1 MGTARL
7 DPARA
12 RLQHPVGARKGDA
25 ALAPPRLGFDQL
37 AGERVVD
44 EHRPLLVASEDRAT
58 VGRVV
63 GAQDHRAA
71 PRVQNP
77 AGSSWGRKPAASTAS
92 AATWK
97 PAAILEGSWA
107 SLPNDT
113 ACPPSWRHQR
123 TISGPG
129 TR

>member
-1 MGTARL
+1 GAAGLDAPRPPLQHALGVREDHAALATARL
-7 DPARA
+7 G
-12 RLQHPVGARKGDA
+12 LH
-25 ALAPPRLGFDQL
+25 QL
-37 AGERVVD
+37 AWQRVVD
-44 EHRPLLVASEDRAT
+44 EHWPALVLGEDGPA

-71 PRVQNP
+71 PRVRNP

-107 SLPNDT
+107 SLPKDN
-113 ACPPSWRHQR
+113 A
-123 TISGPG
+123 
-129 TR
+129 